1 MTDVQADS
9 HAHRDYFE
17 SRILSAHPVEV
28 VHMLYQVAIDS
39 LNAAIVCLKT
49 GDNFER
55 ARLVSKAQEA
65 VNELMF
71 AIDAAKAPPLAR
83 NLAELYDYVQREI
96 IAGHTRR
103 LEASFR
109 NALSILTTLAEGWSG
124 VKTQVIGEHRAAQS
138 VPEEQPEVV
147 PAQVMNPFYGEFRAE
162 GSSRDWSC

>member
-39 LNAAIVCLKT
+39 LNAAIVSLGT
-49 GDNFER
+49 GDNFGR
-55 ARLVSKAQEA
+55 GRLVSKAQGA
-65 VNELMF
+65 VDELMF
-71 AIDAAKAPPLAR
+71 AIDAEQAPLLGR

-103 LEASFR
+103 SAKSFR
-109 NALSILTTLAEGWSG
+109 NAINILTTLAEGWSG
-124 VKTQVIGEHRAAQS
+124 VKTQVLGEHQAAQS
-138 VPEEQPEVV
+138 APEEQPEVV
-147 PAQVMNPFYGEFRAE
+147 PAPVMNPFYGEFRA